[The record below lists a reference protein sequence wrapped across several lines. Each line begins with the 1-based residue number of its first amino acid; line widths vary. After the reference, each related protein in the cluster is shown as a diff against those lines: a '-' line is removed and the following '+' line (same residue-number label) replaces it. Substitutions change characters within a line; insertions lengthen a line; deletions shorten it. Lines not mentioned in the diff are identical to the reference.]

1 MPKMSVTPEARPSR
15 LSLLAPAAVLVATIA
30 TIFVAIK
37 LVLRLP
43 GVPYNVEELFLDN
56 ASASALVIFSLALL
70 WVGCGA
76 MMLAHWLAQSRY
88 PYFVLPLGA
97 FILAM
102 VSRTL
107 LKYSVTYESLNDIL
121 GSSTLFQKITVDK
134 IWGEFWSQA
143 VSAINLPSLVE
154 FFERRVR
161 YTALYSLLAVTLTL
175 VLVPIVVAREHRK
188 ANLFSMLALAASAVI
203 CLWLSKL
210 VVIDGANTDNLVEL
224 IADRSLFGLNGE
236 VFLYAIA
243 VLMAAHVALLLCAR
257 DSRLGWIG
265 ALVGSVVAV
274 PAGWWLLN
282 AGLEQQVHKYG
293 QVFSGAQFLLGPD
306 RRHALSEHVLLLRWA
321 AVQTGSVGV
330 MFIGAWIGNRFV
342 VVKRH
347 RSIFVIA
354 VIGAILA
361 EAVWRT
367 IWDVR
372 GGF

>member
-56 ASASALVIFSLALL
+56 ASAPALVIFSLALL

-154 FFERRVR
+154 FFERRIR

-243 VLMAAHVALLLCAR
+243 VLMAANVALLLCAR

-265 ALVGSVVAV
+265 ALVGSIVAV

-367 IWDVR
+367 IWDIR

>member
-1 MPKMSVTPEARPSR
+1 MSVTPEARPSR

-175 VLVPIVVAREHRK
+175 VLVPIAIAREHRK

-243 VLMAAHVALLLCAR
+243 VLMAANVALLLCAR

-265 ALVGSVVAV
+265 ALVGSIVAV

-367 IWDVR
+367 IWDIR

>member
-15 LSLLAPAAVLVATIA
+15 SRVLAAAAVLVATVA
-30 TIFVAIK
+30 TISIAIK
-37 LVLRLP
+37 LALRLP

-56 ASASALVIFSLALL
+56 ASALVIFSFAIL
-70 WVGCGA
+70 WLGCGA

-97 FILAM
+97 FIIAM

-121 GSSTLFQKITVDK
+121 GSSTLFQSITIDK
-134 IWGEFWSQA
+134 SWGEFWSR
-143 VSAINLPSLVE
+143 SAAHLPSLVE
-154 FFERRVR
+154 FLERRVR

-175 VLVPIVVAREHRK
+175 ILVPIVIAREHRK
-188 ANLFSMLALAASAVI
+188 VNLLSMLALAASAFI
-203 CLWLSKL
+203 WLWLSKM

-224 IADRSLFGLNGE
+224 IADRRLFGLNGE

-243 VLMAAHVALLLCAR
+243 VLMAANVALLLCAG
-257 DSRLGWIG
+257 DSRMGCIG
-265 ALVGSVVAV
+265 ALVGSVLAV
-274 PAGWWLLN
+274 LAGWWLLN
-282 AGLEQQVHKYG
+282 AGLEQHVHKYG
-293 QVFSGAQFLLGPD
+293 LVFTGAQFLLGPD
-306 RRHALSEHVLLLRWA
+306 RQHTLSEHVLFLRWTV
-321 AVQTGSVGV
+321 VQTGIVGV
-330 MFIGAWIGNRFV
+330 MFIGAWIGNHFV
-342 VVKRH
+342 VAKRH

-354 VIGAILA
+354 VIGAVLA

-367 IWDVR
+367 IWDIR